1 VTAGVLDDGNACYT
15 PGISE
20 VRSGTTTYSHS
31 GLKHLAAQSCSG
43 ASVSATRGYDAFGG
57 VASSS
62 GSWQGPFGSAGA
74 FGYQTE
80 SSGLHLLG
88 HRYYDASLGRFLTR
102 DPNGDGSNWYVYCEN
117 SPNGNVDSGG
127 LIIETLVDLVGI
139 GLDLKDIWDDPGNGW
154 AWAGLGWSVGAT
166 LIPGAP
172 GSWAGRGAK
181 AVGGAVDAG
190 RARKAANAV
199 ADTSVDGCVYV
210 LKEPGTGIVRYPGQ
224 TSRKLKEREQEHRRS
239 KPPFDIEV
247 FTYEPDLNKRLLIE
261 QDLIDNY
268 GLDNLWNK
276 RNAVSPKRR
285 NLLMEMIESTKKRSK
300 VN

>member
-102 DPNGDGSNWYVYCEN
+102 DPIGDGSNWYVYGGNDPVGNADPSGLVLIRLRFRPVFTGGGIVYHAYIEVVDNVRGSRTYGKSHNFGGGPDLPWPRQTNLESKSGPAVPGQYDYGHSGELNPIELVNDSSPYQPWVDEFERIELELWPVPYNPIRDN
-117 SPNGNVDSGG
+117 SNSYVRELLERFG
-127 LIIETLVDLVGI
+127 LLPD
-139 GLDLKDIWDDPGNGW
+139 LDLLLKHRHARLPHLPGWNGDPWGDKISRRR
-154 AWAGLGWSVGAT
+154 LGPVR
-166 LIPGAP
+166 PG
-172 GSWAGRGAK
+172 K
-181 AVGGAVDAG
+181 
-190 RARKAANAV
+190 RA
-199 ADTSVDGCVYV
+199 
-210 LKEPGTGIVRYPGQ
+210 
-224 TSRKLKEREQEHRRS
+224 
-239 KPPFDIEV
+239 
-247 FTYEPDLNKRLLIE
+247 
-261 QDLIDNY
+261 
-268 GLDNLWNK
+268 
-276 RNAVSPKRR
+276 
-285 NLLMEMIESTKKRSK
+285 
-300 VN
+300 